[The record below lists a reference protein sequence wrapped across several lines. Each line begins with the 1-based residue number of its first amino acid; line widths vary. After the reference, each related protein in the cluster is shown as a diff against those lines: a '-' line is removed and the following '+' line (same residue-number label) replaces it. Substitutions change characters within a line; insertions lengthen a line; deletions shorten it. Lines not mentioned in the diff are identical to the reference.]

1 MSIKKVR
8 FKMDFY
14 ILCAVLLVIIVLF
27 IIAIICYHFAKNKP
41 KRKEIYYHTKNIKLE
56 NNEF

>member
-1 MSIKKVR
+1 MSIKKR
-8 FKMDFY
+8 KFIMDFY
-14 ILCAVLLVIIVLF
+14 ILCTVLLVIVVLF

-56 NNEF
+56 NYEF